1 MKDKVYVGPAYGLPS
16 VVGELH
22 YKHKKVAEE
31 MMKLTQSLKEQTAAA
46 GTIIRGDIGWLQQSS
61 VMAENNLDKLGVEA
75 KRVA

>member
-1 MKDKVYVGPAYGLPS
+1 MKDKVYVCPAYGLPS

-61 VMAENNLDKLGVEA
+61 VMDENNLDKLGVEA